1 VTFSPDDRASELR
14 DLFFE
19 SAEEILQAMNDAGL
33 ALEEHPSDKESLRSV
48 RRAVH
53 TLKGDSAA
61 CGYRELSELAHELED
76 VLTPDLV
83 KEHAGLIA
91 EVVLTAADTF
101 RDMLAAYRS
110 NLQPP
115 DGGALREYVQRL
127 LRKPATA
134 RREKPAKETA
144 ATFNWT
150 EYERLLIAES
160 FRRGE
165 AVYQVAMHL
174 AGEAILPAAA
184 YELAKK
190 ALERA
195 GKILALRP
203 EDSAEVVSGG
213 LLEAALASSKPAEWI
228 RKRCQVPSV
237 VAQISVNRIPLL
249 ETGPRDVLDI
259 LVESE
264 AAAVS
269 ASVGGGAAADAD
281 AGEIDEDDEAQSSSA
296 PTGLAHAVAENTLR
310 VDAGRIDTV
319 MNLVGELIIGKSMLQ
334 RTIAEFERRFAKDA
348 LRGKFSDALAFQSR
362 ILNELQK
369 SVMKI
374 RMVPVEQLFRR
385 FPRIV
390 RDVAKHLNKEI
401 ALEIAGQNTDLD
413 KSILDALAEPLAHL
427 IRNAADH
434 GIETASER
442 AAAGKPG
449 GGAVR
454 LDAYHEGD
462 QVVIEVSDDGRG
474 IDRDKIIRRAIE
486 RGLMSATETSR
497 MNEAEINHLIFTPG
511 FSTAENV
518 TEISG
523 RGVGLDVV
531 KSALDNLKGS
541 IEIETETG
549 KGTTFRLIVPLTLA
563 SIQALLFHV
572 AGRLYAVPIASVVEI
587 TRINEEE
594 IHRVDDHEVFQ
605 LRQQVLTLVRLERLE
620 SLQAAERSKRVFVV
634 VIGAGSRRFG
644 LAVDKLMGE
653 EELVIKALEDQLVTS
668 PLVSGASILG
678 DGTIVLILNIPA
690 VVSHLARIL
699 PVGATA

>member
-1 VTFSPDDRASELR
+1 MTFSPDDRASELR

-33 ALEEHPSDKESLRSV
+33 ALEERPSDKESLRSV

-127 LRKPATA
+127 LHKPATA
-134 RREKPAKETA
+134 RRDKPLEETA

-165 AVYQVAMHL
+165 TVYQVAMHL

-213 LLEAALASSKPAEWI
+213 LLEAALASSKPADWI

-269 ASVGGGAAADAD
+269 ASVAGGTSDSD
-281 AGEIDEDDEAQSSSA
+281 DGEMEDEDDAQSSGA

-390 RDVAKHLNKEI
+390 RDVAKQRNKEI
-401 ALEIAGQNTDLD
+401 GLEIAGQNTDLD

-434 GIETASER
+434 GIESASER
-442 AAAGKPG
+442 AAAGKPVNG
-449 GGAVR
+449 TVR

-462 QVVIEVSDDGRG
+462 QVVIEVSDNGRG
-474 IDRDKIIRRAIE
+474 IDREKVIRRAIE

-587 TRINEEE
+587 TRVNEEE

-620 SLQAAERSKRVFVV
+620 NLQAAERTKRVFVV

-690 VVSHLARIL
+690 VVSHLARI
-699 PVGATA
+699 PAVGATA

>member
-1 VTFSPDDRASELR
+1 MTFSPDDRASELR

-33 ALEEHPSDKESLRSV
+33 ALEERPSDKESLRSV

-127 LRKPATA
+127 LHKPATA
-134 RREKPAKETA
+134 RRDKPLEETA

-165 AVYQVAMHL
+165 TVYQVAMHL

-213 LLEAALASSKPAEWI
+213 LLEAALASSKPADWI

-237 VAQISVNRIPLL
+237 VAQISVNRVPLM

-269 ASVGGGAAADAD
+269 ASVAGGTADSD
-281 AGEIDEDDEAQSSSA
+281 DHEMDDEEDAQSSGA

-390 RDVAKHLNKEI
+390 RDVAKQRNKEI

-434 GIETASER
+434 GIESASER
-442 AAAGKPG
+442 AAAGKPENG
-449 GGAVR
+449 TVR

-462 QVVIEVSDDGRG
+462 QVVIEGSDNGRG
-474 IDRDKIIRRAIE
+474 IDREKVIRRAIE

-541 IEIETETG
+541 IEIETEAG

-587 TRINEEE
+587 TRISEEE

-620 SLQAAERSKRVFVV
+620 NLQAAERSKRVFVV

-690 VVSHLARIL
+690 VVSHLARI
-699 PVGATA
+699 PAVGATA